1 MARLI
6 TLSRAAHLSGLTRGA
21 LQKKIREGE
30 LPSFDGMVSTED
42 LCRAFPGCEIER
54 EIDDSGAFEQV
65 VRVRDEA
72 FGRRVRER
80 VLPSQEMLAQRLFA
94 QGQELAELRRH
105 LARYH
110 QLVDALRGEIG
121 DLQKRRPDAA
131 LDALAARLDGGLAA
145 ILGSQSEQDTFA
157 IMDDMLRAISARV
170 TLRPSGREFLV
181 EGNDTLLEAALK
193 AGLSPGYGCGNG
205 NCGLCKARVVAG
217 EVRRVRNS
225 DYMLSES
232 EKQQGYVLMCVHA
245 AISDVT
251 VEVLEARG
259 AADIPEQEIV
269 ARVRTAT
276 PLADDMMLLHLQ
288 TPRSNRLRFLAGQGV
303 TLGAAGGSH
312 DFSGDYPIA
321 SCPCD
326 DRNLLFHIRRDEADA
341 FAQRL
346 FAGAIRS
353 GDDIGVRGPWGDFVI
368 AQDDERPL
376 LFIAAANGFAPAKSL
391 IEHAMAAE
399 TCESIALAWTA
410 APGGHYLDNQC
421 RAWAAALDDFR
432 YLPLEAGDGAAAAAP
447 LLAALA
453 SNGVDMHGCEVFVA
467 GPAEFVAAILEACG
481 NPASMHT
488 LQI

>member
-1 MARLI
+1 MTRLI
-6 TLSRAAHLSGLTRGA
+6 TLSRAAHLSGMTRGA

-42 LCRAFPGCEIER
+42 LCRAFPGCEVER
-54 EIDDSGAFEQV
+54 EIDESGAFERI

-72 FGRRVRER
+72 VGRRVRER
-80 VLPSQEMLAQRLFA
+80 MLPSQEVLAQRLFA
-94 QGQELAELRRH
+94 QGQEIAELRRH
-105 LARYH
+105 LSRYH
-110 QLVDALRGEIG
+110 QLVDTLRGDIG
-121 DLQKRRPDAA
+121 EMCKHQPDGA
-131 LDALAARLDGGLAA
+131 LDALAARLDHELAV
-145 ILGSQSEQDTFA
+145 ILGSQSEQDTCA
-157 IMDDMLRAISARV
+157 MMDDMLRAIAARV

-193 AGLSPGYGCGNG
+193 AGVSPGYGCGNG

-232 EKQQGYVLMCVHA
+232 ERQQGYTLMCAHT

-251 VEVLEARG
+251 LEALEARG

-269 ARVRTAT
+269 ARVRAAT
-276 PLADDMMLLHLQ
+276 PLADDVMLLHLQ

-303 TLGAAGGSH
+303 TLGAAGVSH
-312 DFSGDYPIA
+312 DFSGEYPIA

-326 DRNLLFHIRRDEADA
+326 DRNLLFHIRRDESDA

-346 FAGAIRS
+346 FAGAIGS
-353 GDDIGVRGPWGDFVI
+353 GDDVGVRGPWGDFVI
-368 AQDDERPL
+368 GQDTERPL
-376 LFIAAANGFAPAKSL
+376 LFIAAANGFAPVKSL

-410 APGGHYLDNQC
+410 ARGGHYLDNQC

-453 SNGVDMHGCEVFVA
+453 SSGIEMRACEVFVA
-467 GPAEFVAAILEACG
+467 GPASFVDAMRAACDGIKMCIQA
-481 NPASMHT
+481 
-488 LQI
+488 I

>member
-1 MARLI
+1 MTRLI
-6 TLSRAAHLSGLTRGA
+6 TLSRAAHLSGMTRGA

-42 LCRAFPGCEIER
+42 LCRAFPGCEVER
-54 EIDDSGAFEQV
+54 EIDESGAFERI

-80 VLPSQEMLAQRLFA
+80 MLPSQEVLAQRLFA
-94 QGQELAELRRH
+94 QGQEIAELRRH
-105 LARYH
+105 LSRYH
-110 QLVDALRGEIG
+110 QLVDTLRGDIG
-121 DLQKRRPDAA
+121 EMCKHQPDGA
-131 LDALAARLDGGLAA
+131 LDALAARLDHELAV

-157 IMDDMLRAISARV
+157 MMDDMLRAIAARV

-181 EGNDTLLEAALK
+181 EGNDTLLEPALK
-193 AGLSPGYGCGNG
+193 AGVSPGYGCGNG

-232 EKQQGYVLMCVHA
+232 ERQQGYTLMCAHT

-251 VEVLEARG
+251 LEALEARG

-269 ARVRTAT
+269 ARVRAAT
-276 PLADDMMLLHLQ
+276 PLADDVMLLHLQ

-303 TLGAAGGSH
+303 TLGAAGVSH
-312 DFSGDYPIA
+312 DFSGEYPIA

-326 DRNLLFHIRRDEADA
+326 DRNLLFHIRRDESDA

-346 FAGAIRS
+346 FAGAIGS
-353 GDDIGVRGPWGDFVI
+353 GDDVGVRGPWGDFVI
-368 AQDDERPL
+368 GQETERPL
-376 LFIAAANGFAPAKSL
+376 LFIAAANGFAPVKSL

-410 APGGHYLDNQC
+410 ARGGHYLDNQC

-453 SNGVDMHGCEVFVA
+453 SSGIEMRACEVFVA
-467 GPAEFVAAILEACG
+467 GPASFVDAMRAACDGIKMRIQA
-481 NPASMHT
+481 
-488 LQI
+488 I